1 MYDGIP
7 LNDAIHETLSNHL
20 AADGGGMVTDFV
32 LVARAFDQ
40 NAENGMYVVCPDTT
54 PASTGLGL
62 LAYAEEWFRW
72 DVRTQIANHLS
83 CDCDT
88 DEDER

>member
-1 MYDGIP
+1 
-7 LNDAIHETLSNHL
+7 
-20 AADGGGMVTDFV
+20 
-32 LVARAFDQ
+32 
-40 NAENGMYVVCPDTT
+40 MYVVCPDTT